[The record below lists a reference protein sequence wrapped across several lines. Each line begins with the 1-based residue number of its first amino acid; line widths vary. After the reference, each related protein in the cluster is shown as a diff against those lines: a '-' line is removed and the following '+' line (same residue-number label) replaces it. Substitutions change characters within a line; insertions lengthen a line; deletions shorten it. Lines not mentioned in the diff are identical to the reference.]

1 MFVKQHYNQTII
13 DQYNMTQSGF
23 IAAIDLGTSSIKGVV
38 GRKNENN
45 VISILASG
53 AIASKN
59 CIRRGT
65 VYNIE
70 ETGANVR
77 KLVTMLENS
86 LGRKIGKVYVSLG
99 GQSLRT
105 LEFRETKELL
115 PGGMVTDEIVKQLQ
129 ASANKYSPEL
139 SRAYAV
145 ADVEYY
151 IDGKPDRN
159 PVGVT
164 GTRLDASFK
173 LITGRPN
180 LMGNIEKS
188 ITEKGEIEVA
198 DYIVGALAAAE
209 VALSDEE
216 KELGC
221 AFIDFGAGTTTLSIY
236 KGSILRGMVVIPFG
250 GKNITRDICALNF
263 TEADAEQLKIK
274 FGKAVESQESSF
286 FSSPFSSKPDVD
298 LTQLNRVIAMRLDE
312 ITANLKEQ
320 ISLSGYEDK
329 LGAGLIITGGASQ
342 LKNMDAY
349 LTREFKMPVRKA
361 TVKKT
366 YVNNFPELVNDPVY
380 TKVLGMLLLGKQ
392 DCELQ
397 EVEVKGYDEFSDEF
411 ADTGTSKASRPKDKR
426 KEAAKAKKQKSS
438 KQGGGFFSNVEDFF
452 GNMFSDD
459 DE

>member
-1 MFVKQHYNQTII
+1 
-13 DQYNMTQSGF
+13 MTQSGF

-38 GRKNENN
+38 GRKNESN

-53 AIASKN
+53 SISSKN
-59 CIRRGT
+59 CIRRGM

-105 LEFRETKELL
+105 LEFREANDLSS
-115 PGGMVTDEIVKQLQ
+115 GGMVTDEIVEQLRV
-129 ASANKYSPEL
+129 SAQKYSPEL
-139 SRAYAV
+139 SKSYAV
-145 ADVEYY
+145 ADVEYF
-151 IDGKPDRN
+151 IDDKPERN

-164 GTRLDASFK
+164 GTRLEAGFK

-188 ITEKGEIEVA
+188 IKGKAEVDVA

-209 VALSDEE
+209 AALNDED

-221 AFIDFGAGTTTLSIY
+221 AFVDFGAGTTTLSVY
-236 KGSILRGMVVIPFG
+236 KGGILRAMVVIPFG

-263 TEADAEQLKIK
+263 TENDAEQLKIK
-274 FGKAVESQESSF
+274 FGKALENQENSL

-320 ISLSGYEDK
+320 IRLSGYENK

-349 LTREFKMPVRKA
+349 LTRELKMPVRKA
-361 TVKKT
+361 AVKKT
-366 YVNNFPELVNDPVY
+366 YINNFPELVNDPAY
-380 TKVLGMLLLGKQ
+380 TKVLGMLLLGEE

-397 EVEVKGYDEFSDEF
+397 VVEPHGYKEHDEDA
-411 ADTGTSKASRPKDKR
+411 ADTSRSNRAKEKR
-426 KEAAKAKKQKSS
+426 KESTKAKKQKST